1 MYLDPN
7 SHTKTFSQPDDVS
20 ASFRPDGTPKYAT
33 CWLALGPAHCD
44 NSCLYVIPKYLDPGY
59 SESDFPPLA
68 PVLLPD
74 SSKGKIKKAL
84 KSLLTQEP
92 IVSDPL
98 STALKDKESY
108 QHIRALP
115 LNPGEYVIF
124 THRIMH
130 WGSKGRKS
138 YKGEPRISL
147 SVAFSDPTFEAPYF
161 VESLTGHP
169 SFEMRYS

>member
-1 MYLDPN
+1 M
-7 SHTKTFSQPDDVS
+7 
-20 ASFRPDGTPKYAT
+20 
-33 CWLALGPAHCD
+33 
-44 NSCLYVIPKYLDPGY
+44 IPKYLDPGY
-59 SESDFPPLA
+59 STSEFPDA
-68 PVLLPD
+68 AHTQLLD
-74 SSKGKIKKAL
+74 GGKSKSKKAV
-84 KSLLTQEP
+84 KSSLTSSTPEP

-138 YKGEPRISL
+138 YTGEPRISL

-161 VESLTGHP
+161 AESLTGHP
-169 SFEMRYS
+169 SFEMR

>member
-1 MYLDPN
+1 M
-7 SHTKTFSQPDDVS
+7 
-20 ASFRPDGTPKYAT
+20 
-33 CWLALGPAHCD
+33 
-44 NSCLYVIPKYLDPGY
+44 IPKYLDPGY
-59 SESDFPPLA
+59 SASDFTPSA
-68 PVLLPD
+68 PIQLPD
-74 SSKGKIKKAL
+74 NSRGKSKKAIR
-84 KSLLTQEP
+84 SLHQEP

-138 YKGEPRISL
+138 YQGEPRISL

-161 VESLTGHP
+161 TESLTEHP
-169 SFEMRYS
+169 SFEMR